1 MLLFSVLLI
10 TLLCLG
16 IDELIVCEKNHEG
29 AYRQRERSFLF
40 FFNAINKRIKW
51 KMQRMKDKIASLRK

>member
-40 FFNAINKRIKW
+40 FF
-51 KMQRMKDKIASLRK
+51 QRYK